1 MQILITIAAASLTD
15 VFNRLLRLDRIP
27 EPLRHTGKKRVNPSI
42 SAAVYVFPLYEF
54 PSTGPVAAFPGN
66 DFHMRF

>member
-15 VFNRLLRLDRIP
+15 VFNRLFPLDRSQ
-27 EPLRHTGKKRVNPSI
+27 EPHRSIRKKRVNASA

-54 PSTGPVAAFPGN
+54 PSTRPVAAFTGN
-66 DFHMRF
+66 DFQVRF